1 MPGEQVV
8 QIAGAVLL
16 LAGYIGGLVGVVSPT
31 SYPSLLL
38 NLAGSG
44 ILAVLAWLGRD
55 WGFLL
60 LEGTWALVA
69 LLGIVRKAAGRES
82 RDERRET

>member
-1 MPGEQVV
+1 VPTEQLV

-16 LAGYIGGLVGVVSPT
+16 LAGYIGGLTGVVSPT

-38 NLAGSG
+38 NLVGSG

-69 LLGIVRKAAGRES
+69 LVGLVRKGAGR
-82 RDERRET
+82 DPGPAH

>member
-69 LLGIVRKAAGRES
+69 LLGIVRKVAGRE
-82 RDERRET
+82 T

>member
-1 MPGEQVV
+1 MPIDQVV
-8 QIAGAVLL
+8 QVIGALLL
-16 LAGYIGGLVGVVSPT
+16 LAAFVGAQVGKLGPT

-38 NLAGSG
+38 NAAGSG

-60 LEGTWALVA
+60 LEGTWCLVA
-69 LLGIVRKAAGRES
+69 LFGIARKASGRGAPGVGH
-82 RDERRET
+82 